1 MKFRGANLPAGT
13 RNTRNNAI
21 LLDDELTV
29 SIYYHGRGNRV
40 AGIVNERL

>member
-1 MKFRGANLPAGT
+1 MKFKAANLPAES
-13 RNTRNNAI
+13 RNTRNNGI
-21 LLDDELTV
+21 SLDDELTG